1 MLKLQDAFT
10 LAWTKLLSRKLWTAL
25 FLIVEILLL
34 SGVLILASSL
44 RGFETS
50 LARFNSEGLN
60 GKYLVTASNV
70 RNNPELEKDP
80 ALWDLADKLYQQAI
94 TEHSA
99 IADRLN
105 LEYSAESEI
114 APTEY
119 VDGKRELIP
128 YSPYAKQAMDIMMQ
142 DYLVATKSDLE
153 KILQDYDYSQIFTQQ
168 QLIANGNVVN
178 LEDGVENLRRYNS
191 STDNMQLQIFN
202 GLYVLDETLYQDY
215 LFENLQPDP
224 TAIPVVLSVD
234 QAETLLG
241 TSPINSASSN
251 EEKIQHFEQL
261 QAAAS
266 GLIVESCYRNSASQS
281 LIFTASQILDE
292 IERNKDKP
300 YYQEPTVIYNLPT
313 IPCGATTIQKD
324 TRTDAEKQHDVLQLE
339 YQKATGSYEE
349 PVEKLLKFQIIGLIP
364 TATDSGHT
372 NDIFSMIQSLGGVS
386 IATPLISQ
394 SYYDAHAE
402 DLSNVFIEP
411 DVSMSYLGLDTQ
423 YIIEFDNANTARS
436 FINEQSC
443 QVKGSITYGCATAE
457 HLFLLSA
464 DNNNSLIIEDISHM
478 FSKFLIIIVLI
489 VLIITVIFFA
499 LMVIRSIT
507 NDRKEIAI
515 FRAIGFRRPHILQ
528 IYLFY
533 SLVLSGIVI
542 TGASILSLTVG
553 FALSPWLSDE
563 LTNFLRATFLT
574 LNPSITASLFT
585 PHLPD
590 YLYLNSALIIVSLC
604 STLVPTLLKSRQ
616 SIIDGLKFE

>member
-119 VDGKRELIP
+119 VVGKRELIP
-128 YSPYAKQAMDIMMQ
+128 YSPSAKQAMDIMMQ

-191 STDNMQLQIFN
+191 STDNMRLQIFN

-241 TSPINSASSN
+241 TSPINGASSN

-423 YIIEFDNANTARS
+423 YIIEFDNANTARG
-436 FINEQSC
+436 FINE
-443 QVKGSITYGCATAE
+443 
-457 HLFLLSA
+457 
-464 DNNNSLIIEDISHM
+464 
-478 FSKFLIIIVLI
+478 
-489 VLIITVIFFA
+489 
-499 LMVIRSIT
+499 
-507 NDRKEIAI
+507 
-515 FRAIGFRRPHILQ
+515 
-528 IYLFY
+528 
-533 SLVLSGIVI
+533 
-542 TGASILSLTVG
+542 
-553 FALSPWLSDE
+553 
-563 LTNFLRATFLT
+563 
-574 LNPSITASLFT
+574 
-585 PHLPD
+585 
-590 YLYLNSALIIVSLC
+590 
-604 STLVPTLLKSRQ
+604 
-616 SIIDGLKFE
+616 